1 MKSEFKFALLALAE
15 AVACVGLVG
24 CGGSGEEPAETSAQV
39 QSVDQS
45 AEGAGVEA
53 ASADEDGLKVAA
65 AAATWT
71 QIATEN
77 KTFSV
82 TGTKTVRFGLGSTNQ
97 WVTKNV
103 TGSGTCSVAFFG
115 SDPAP
120 GRGKFC
126 EVSSASTTA
135 PAPAPAPSG
144 TWTTV
149 ANEYKFFDLTASKT
163 VRFGTG
169 SKWVTKTLPAGK
181 AYCGVTTFG
190 TDPAPGS
197 GKVCQ
202 TSSTATAPAPAPSPA
217 PAPAPSTGS
226 ANVAWVAPTKN
237 ADGSTLSDLAG
248 FRVYYGT
255 TAGQYTKSVTINSPY
270 TTNYTISSLPAGTYH
285 IIVKAYDSS
294 NNESAASTAVSKT
307 IK

>member
-24 CGGSGEEPAETSAQV
+24 CGGSGEEPSAQV
-39 QSVDQS
+39 QSADS
-45 AEGAGVEA
+45 TGVEA
-53 ASADEDGLKVAA
+53 AAADEGGLKVAA

-103 TGSGTCSVAFFG
+103 TGSGTCSVDFFG

-126 EVSSASTTA
+126 EVSSASTAA

-149 ANEYKFFDLTASKT
+149 ANEYKFFTLAAPTT

-169 SKWVTKTLPAGK
+169 SKWVSMTIPAGK
-181 AYCGVTTFG
+181 AYCGVTTFPS
-190 TDPAPGS
+190 DPAPGS

-202 TSSTATAPAPAPSPA
+202 TSASAPAPAPAPSPA
-217 PAPAPSTGS
+217 PAPAPAPTTGS
-226 ANVAWVAPTKN
+226 AAVAWVAPTRN
-237 ADGSTLSDLAG
+237 ADGSNLSDLAG

-255 TAGQYTKSVTINSPY
+255 ASGSYSKSITINSPY
-270 TTNYTISSLPAGTYH
+270 TTNYTISGLPAATYY
-285 IIVKAYDSS
+285 IIVKAYDTS
-294 NNESAASTAVSKT
+294 NNESAASPEASKT
-307 IK
+307 IR

>member
-24 CGGSGEEPAETSAQV
+24 CGGSGEEPADTSAQV
-39 QSVDQS
+39 QSVE
-45 AEGAGVEA
+45 EGTSVEA
-53 ASADEDGLKVAA
+53 ASADESGMKVAA

-71 QIATEN
+71 QVATEG

-82 TGTKTVRFGLGSTNQ
+82 SGTKTVRFGLGSLNA

-103 TGSGTCSVAFFG
+103 TGSGTCSTAFFG
-115 SDPAP
+115 TDPAP
-120 GRGKFC
+120 GRGKVC

-135 PAPAPAPSG
+135 PAPAPAPSTG

-149 ANEYKFFDLTASKT
+149 ANEYKFFNLTAAKT
-163 VRFGTG
+163 VRFGSG
-169 SKWVTKTLPAGK
+169 DKWVSTTVAAGK
-181 AYCGVTTFG
+181 AYCGVTTFPS
-190 TDPAPGS
+190 DPAPGS

-202 TSSTATAPAPAPSPA
+202 ISGSAAAPAPAPSPA

-226 ANVAWVAPTKN
+226 AALAWVAPTKN
-237 ADGSTLSDLAG
+237 ADGSNLSDLAG

-255 TAGQYTKSVTINSPY
+255 SSGSYSKSITINSPY
-270 TTNYTISSLPAGTYH
+270 TTNYTISGLPAATYY

-294 NNESAASTAVSKT
+294 NNESAASPQVTKS